1 MSGRSHRFLGIYT
14 STFWEVN
21 VSCSRI
27 QNGDPGEDR
36 TPSTN
41 WSEVWPNKLVI
52 PRTYN
57 LYISILAGLSTDGS
71 SSPSEKAVNVM
82 TEVRALQEII
92 AKFKSLQVDATE
104 YACLKGIV
112 LFKTGKFRRLLIT

>member
-1 MSGRSHRFLGIYT
+1 MYMIICLICLIRTIFLH
-14 STFWEVN
+14 VCA
-21 VSCSRI
+21 V
-27 QNGDPGEDR
+27 P
-36 TPSTN
+36 
-41 WSEVWPNKLVI
+41 
-52 PRTYN
+52 
-57 LYISILAGLSTDGS
+57 LAGLSTDGS

-112 LFKTGKFRRLLIT
+112 LFKTGMFSRLFIPIMQLFLATLTKMLTFPKD